1 MFAFRVV
8 NAARAATVPADT
20 AATSGAAIFPSAR
33 ALRMIVTRGAPARLG
48 ATVVRMTP
56 QSDSPF
62 DAGTTAQVLVVMG
75 VSGSGKSTVAALIAE
90 KLGWIFVDGDSF
102 HAPEHVAKM
111 HAGHALD
118 DADRAP
124 WLARIAT
131 WIQQRLDAGESGVVV
146 CSALRRA
153 YRDVLTRGSRRVRI
167 VYLDG
172 DKALIARRLAERQ
185 GHFMSPHLLDSQFAT
200 LEVPGPDEHPI
211 TLGIL
216 EPPEAIADRVV
227 AELATAARRDPG
239 GE

>member
-1 MFAFRVV
+1 M
-8 NAARAATVPADT
+8 
-20 AATSGAAIFPSAR
+20 TSPTE
-33 ALRMIVTRGAPARLG
+33 L
-48 ATVVRMTP
+48 TP
-56 QSDSPF
+56 
-62 DAGTTAQVLVVMG
+62 DAGTAAGRVLVVMG

-90 KLGWIFVDGDSF
+90 RLGWIFVDGDSF
-102 HAPEHVAKM
+102 HTPEHVAKM

-118 DADRAP
+118 DEDRAP

-153 YRDVLTRGSRRVRI
+153 YRDILTRGSRRVRL

-172 DKALIARRLAERQ
+172 DRALIGQRLAERQ
-185 GHFMSPHLLDSQFAT
+185 GHFMSPRLLDSQFAT
-200 LEVPGPDEHPI
+200 LEVPAPDEHPI
-211 TLGIL
+211 TVGIL

-227 AELATAARRDPG
+227 AELAAEARRDAG